1 MYAMQQLKTAVQDGQ
16 NTWVPRQDSPFDENH
31 FICSC
36 SGPHFSPI
44 CGSSAA
50 LPFSFVC
57 VCLCFWFVFA
67 ILSWNHCVSLR
78 VLNSFDTFH
87 QFQDRRATSTEPE
100 EKKRVA
106 PEGQSWPMRGHEEDL
121 RIAHGGVSRK
131 ICSWSMWCRP
141 TSSGAKWRTTWRKL
155 KGVGRKKTL
164 LFRCCFD
171 GETQIWPRDL
181 SDCCL
186 LWICS
191 NLRNH

>member
-1 MYAMQQLKTAVQDGQ
+1 MQQLKTAVQDGQ

-100 EKKRVA
+100 EKKELRRKVKA
-106 PEGQSWPMRGHEEDL
+106 DPWED
-121 RIAHGGVSRK
+121 
-131 ICSWSMWCRP
+131 
-141 TSSGAKWRTTWRKL
+141 T
-155 KGVGRKKTL
+155 KKTFASHTVGYHARSVADRCDAGQL
-164 LFRCCFD
+164 LVVQS
-171 GETQIWPRDL
+171 GERPGG
-181 SDCCL
+181 S
-186 LWICS
+186 
-191 NLRNH
+191 